1 VSANSILIK
10 EVRTLELSDRKQKIL
25 QAIIDEYIGTAEPVG
40 SRAISKKND
49 LGLSSATI
57 RNEMADLE
65 EMGYLVQPHTSA
77 GRVPSDIG
85 YRFYVN
91 SLMQRYQMSV
101 EALEHLQS
109 VMFDKVSQLEMI
121 IKKASL
127 IASSLTEY
135 TTVVTS
141 PKLNSSAIKKIELV
155 NLGHGNS
162 MVVIITKTGIV
173 KNQTIEIDI
182 SDEDATTLTEVLNK
196 RISGSTADELT
207 FERIKEIGD
216 ELEEVM
222 DLSPKLLINILNF
235 VYDVIGSLD
244 ETEVYVNN
252 AKSILSYPEFSDV
265 SKAREMLAFLDN
277 RDNLVKLIGTSG
289 DGVDVKI
296 GAENEF
302 AELENSSMVTVD
314 YKMGDKVVGRIG
326 VIGPKRMN
334 YAKVIASLDCISNQV
349 DKILGELY
357 KAEGDE

>member
-1 VSANSILIK
+1 M
-10 EVRTLELSDRKQKIL
+10 ELSDRKQKIL

-40 SRAISKKND
+40 SRVISKKND

-101 EALEHLQS
+101 EALENLQS

-141 PKLNSSAIKKIELV
+141 PKLNSSVIKKIEFV

-162 MVVIITKTGIV
+162 MVVIITKTGMV
-173 KNQTIEIDI
+173 KSQTIEVDI
-182 SDEDATTLTEVLNK
+182 SDDDAGILTDILNK
-196 RISGSTADELT
+196 SISGKTAEELT
-207 FERIKEIGD
+207 FEKIKEFGD
-216 ELEEVM
+216 QLEEVM
-222 DLSPKLLINILNF
+222 ELSPKVLINILNF
-235 VYDVIGSLD
+235 IYELLGSLD
-244 ETEVYVNN
+244 QTDVYVNN

-265 SKAREMLAFLDN
+265 NKAREMLAFLDN
-277 RDNLVKLIGTSG
+277 KDNLVKLIGSSG
-289 DGVDVKI
+289 DGVDIKI
-296 GAENEF
+296 GTENEF
-302 AELENSSMVTVD
+302 AELENSSMVTVN

-349 DKILGELY
+349 DKILGELF

>member
-1 VSANSILIK
+1 
-10 EVRTLELSDRKQKIL
+10 
-25 QAIIDEYIGTAEPVG
+25 
-40 SRAISKKND
+40 
-49 LGLSSATI
+49 
-57 RNEMADLE
+57 
-65 EMGYLVQPHTSA
+65 
-77 GRVPSDIG
+77 
-85 YRFYVN
+85 
-91 SLMQRYQMSV
+91 
-101 EALEHLQS
+101 LEHLQS

>member
-1 VSANSILIK
+1 M
-10 EVRTLELSDRKQKIL
+10 ELSDRKQKIL

-65 EMGYLVQPHTSA
+65 EMGFLVQPHTSA
-77 GRVPSDIG
+77 GRIPSDTG

-101 EALEHLQS
+101 EALENLQA
-109 VMFDKVSQLEMI
+109 VMFDKVSELELV

-141 PKLNSSAIKKIELV
+141 PKLTSAVIKKIELI
-155 NLGHGNS
+155 NLGHGSS

-173 KNQTIEIDI
+173 KSQTIEIDI
-182 SDEDATTLTEVLNK
+182 SDADANTLTEILN
-196 RISGSTADELT
+196 RSISGKTADELT
-207 FERIKEIGD
+207 FEEIKGIGD
-216 ELEEVM
+216 EIEDVM
-222 DLSPKLLINILNF
+222 ELSPKVLINILNF

-244 ETEVYVNN
+244 QTEVYVNN

-265 SKAREMLAFLDN
+265 SKAREMLSFLDN
-277 RDNLVKLIGTSG
+277 KDNLVKLIGTSG
-289 DGVDVKI
+289 EDVDIKI
-296 GAENEF
+296 GTENEF
-302 AELENSSMVTVD
+302 AELENSSMVTVN